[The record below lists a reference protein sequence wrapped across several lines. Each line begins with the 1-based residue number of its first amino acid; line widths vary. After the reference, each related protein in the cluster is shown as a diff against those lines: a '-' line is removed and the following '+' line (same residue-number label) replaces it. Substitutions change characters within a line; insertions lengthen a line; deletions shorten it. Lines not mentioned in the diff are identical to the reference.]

1 MKKRYVVVERATNYE
16 KKRRRRRSHQMC
28 NEKIYNKLERL
39 DYLQFI
45 GE

>member
-16 KKRRRRRSHQMC
+16 KRRRSLQMC
-28 NEKIYNKLERL
+28 NEKNKLERL

>member
-16 KKRRRRRSHQMC
+16 KRRRRRSHQMC